1 MSMKNNEANL
11 KKNGVKT
18 KKNIKLI
25 YNYIQNLNFMKN
37 NENYFF
43 EKSYLVYQSF
53 LSTPA
58 FFYYI
63 YKGDIFIYL

>member
-11 KKNGVKT
+11 KKKNDVKT
-18 KKNIKLI
+18 IKNIKLI

-58 FFYYI
+58 NFLLYI
-63 YKGDIFIYL
+63 